1 LTISDG
7 GTSGRHPIDERY
19 RVKPTQSMSLMR
31 AQMAQRRMLRQRSR
45 RLGEELA
52 TFRTPAEKLELTAV
66 LNRHRT
72 EEVEELE
79 ALLAGPTGRPVHL

>member
-1 LTISDG
+1 
-7 GTSGRHPIDERY
+7 
-19 RVKPTQSMSLMR
+19 VKANHSMSLMR

-52 TFRTPAEKLELTAV
+52 SFQTPAERLELDAI
-66 LNRHRT
+66 LNRHAT

-79 ALLAGPTGRPVHL
+79 AMISRPSVARPVHL